1 MEIFQQ
7 AIPKDVKFILSRLEQ
22 YGFEAYI
29 VGGCVRDFLLGL
41 SPHDW
46 DITTN
51 ALPEQVKSC
60 FSEYPI
66 IETGIKH
73 GTVTLL
79 LNNEN
84 YEITTYRID
93 GSYSDNRHP
102 DEVIFT
108 SKLSNDLARRDF
120 TINAIAANIKGEI
133 IDPFQGQQDINNR
146 IIRAVGNPDDRFQE
160 DALRILRALRFS
172 AKLDFVIEDKTKL
185 SIIENRRLL
194 DNIAKERIAK
204 EFQDI
209 LCGQNTE
216 FVLNEFRDVIAVFI
230 PEIWPTFDFEQ
241 NSPYHHYT
249 VFEHIVKSVQ
259 YAESDK
265 IIKLTMFFHDV
276 GKPQC
281 YDGNGHF
288 YGHAQIS
295 YDMAREVLR
304 RLRFDSKT
312 IMAVSTLIKYH
323 DLTLQPEK
331 KFVLRWLN
339 KIGKEQFQRLI
350 EVQKADTAA
359 QSIFAKIE
367 KSDLINQTYEVLKTV
382 LVEKQAFSLKDLA
395 VNGKDLID
403 IGISQGPL
411 IGNMLKELLEEVM
424 NGTPNTKENLLNL
437 CKEMKINEKPNS

>member
-102 DEVIFT
+102 GEVIFT